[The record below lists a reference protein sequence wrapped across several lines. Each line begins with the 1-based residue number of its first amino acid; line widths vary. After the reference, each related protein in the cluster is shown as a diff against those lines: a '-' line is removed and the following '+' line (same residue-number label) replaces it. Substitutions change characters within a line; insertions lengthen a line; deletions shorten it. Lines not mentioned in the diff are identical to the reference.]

1 MSMNDRNE
9 EKEMIK
15 VKNEKTGNT
24 FNMSV
29 SKVQKLGKKWIER
42 LIGFECYLNEGR
54 EESPLS
60 LRECLDLAINGDERF
75 LFFLGIED
83 IKFTEKDEFVLTFL
97 KYNEKELGLNLDLH
111 FMYKEAK

>member
-1 MSMNDRNE
+1 MSMNDRKR
-9 EKEMIK
+9 EKDMFI
-15 VKNEKTGNT
+15 VKSEKTGNT
-24 FNMSV
+24 FNMGV

-54 EESPLS
+54 EESPIS

-83 IKFTEKDEFVLTFL
+83 IKFTEKDEFVLNFL
-97 KYNEKELGLNLDLH
+97 QYHEKELGLNLDLH
-111 FMYKEAK
+111 FMYKEVR

>member
-1 MSMNDRNE
+1 MFT
-9 EKEMIK
+9 

-24 FNMSV
+24 FQMSV
-29 SKVQKLGKKWIER
+29 SKVEKLVKKWIER

-54 EESPLS
+54 EESPIS

-83 IKFTEKDEFVLTFL
+83 IKFTEKDEFVLKFL
-97 KYNEKELGLNLDLH
+97 QYHEKELGLNLDLH
-111 FMYKEAK
+111 FMYKEVK